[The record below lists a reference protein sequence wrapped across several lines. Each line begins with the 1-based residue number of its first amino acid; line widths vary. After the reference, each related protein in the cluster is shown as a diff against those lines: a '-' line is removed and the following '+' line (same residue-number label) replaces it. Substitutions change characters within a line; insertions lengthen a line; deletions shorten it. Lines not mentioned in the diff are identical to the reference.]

1 MQSITTMFI
10 SSIALLMLSFLNP
23 PPPHF
28 FLASSDL
35 SRNFVLFRLHSI
47 LFCAFHI
54 SCDDILD
61 DDNGIV
67 FAQRMGTSLIPPP
80 LLRSL
85 VSILKIEYYCCFM
98 WIHIQTLNI
107 AYLCSMY
114 AHRSAAKTTVKRNR
128 RLKTIATKSNT
139 SQIDV
144 LATVATPIACT
155 LLSILLFSLWIC
167 LHSKSFSV
175 LA

>member
-10 SSIALLMLSFLNP
+10 WSIALLMLSFLTP
-23 PPPHF
+23 I
-28 FLASSDL
+28 ARSDL

-47 LFCAFHI
+47 LFCVFHI
-54 SCDDILD
+54 SWDDILD

-67 FAQRMGTSLIPPP
+67 FAQRMVLHSFLHLFSVSCFNLKDWILLLLHVNTYSDTKYRIFMQYVRASLSG
-80 LLRSL
+80 RN
-85 VSILKIEYYCCFM
+85 E
-98 WIHIQTLNI
+98 
-107 AYLCSMY
+107 
-114 AHRSAAKTTVKRNR
+114 VKRNR

-144 LATVATPIACT
+144 FVTVATPISCT